1 MKHLKL
7 FEEYSDSEIGQI
19 RNAAKVFGY
28 EILDIFNPEDDQY
41 YEYLA
46 KSVEDGMYYGLDPD
60 FNVFTGPFK
69 TLEELEEDLGI
80 FPE

>member
-7 FEEYSDSEIGQI
+7 FEEYSDSEIGQV
-19 RNAAKVFGY
+19 RNGY
-28 EILDIFNPEDDQY
+28 EILDIFNPEVDIFEDDY

>member
-19 RNAAKVFGY
+19 RNGY
-28 EILDIFNPEDDQY
+28 EILDIFNPEEDDY

-60 FNVFTGPFK
+60 FEVISGPFDSMS
-69 TLEELEEDLGI
+69 ELKEDLGI
-80 FPE
+80 FGE